1 MTHTLTQVSKSGFK
15 KKCPQNSTGRV
26 FIQKIPFWNLMYATF
41 EEIAREIH
49 RKEEGAKTLKA
60 DSFHPEH
67 PHLAKPS
74 LKIQGDEAF
83 SDTGLSS
90 LESHFLCEHWKWVHK
105 PTMKTTHSRALVQD
119 RA

>member
-1 MTHTLTQVSKSGFK
+1 MLHGEFQISRGHTLTKVPKSGFK
-15 KKCPQNSTGRV
+15 KKCPQNSTGKV
-26 FIQKIPFWNLMYATF
+26 FIQYWNLMYATF
-41 EEIAREIH
+41 EEIAQETTR
-49 RKEEGAKTLKA
+49 EEGAKILKA

-90 LESHFLCEHWKWVHK
+90 LESHFL
-105 PTMKTTHSRALVQD
+105 
-119 RA
+119 